1 MFLIKAHP
9 HYAYLLV
16 GLIIMLESMGL
27 LLPAETMLI
36 AASIYAA
43 SSDSGLSVHL
53 IALSAI
59 IGAIMGDNFGYLIG
73 QKIGY
78 HILKKYGP
86 KIKLTPERLLLGQY
100 LFKHHGGKVVFIG
113 RFMVLLRLFTALL
126 AGANK
131 MPWKGFMFYNALGGI
146 AWAGGYS
153 YITYF
158 LGKQILQLEGTIG
171 LVLGVVGGA
180 ILLSFIWFIH
190 KNEKRLI
197 EHAQK
202 EAEREAAELDH
213 SLNA

>member
-78 HILKKYGP
+78 HVLKKYGP

-202 EAEREAAELDH
+202 EAEREAADLDH
-213 SLNA
+213 SLNV

>member
-1 MFLIKAHP
+1 MDFIRD
-9 HYAYLLV
+9 YSYYGYLVV
-16 GLIIMLESMGL
+16 GLVIMLESMGL

-43 SSDSGLSVHL
+43 SPNSGLNIHL

-59 IGAIMGDNFGYLIG
+59 VGAIMGDNFGYLIG
-73 QKIGY
+73 HKIGY
-78 HILKKYGP
+78 HVLKKYGP

-100 LFKHHGGKVVFIG
+100 LFRHHGGKVVFIG

-153 YITYF
+153 YVTYF

-171 LVLGVVGGA
+171 IVLGVIGGV

-190 KNEKRLI
+190 KNEKKLI

-213 SLNA
+213 SINN

>member
-78 HILKKYGP
+78 HVLKKYGP